1 MKNSTNSQPNP
12 QFIDVEDSKPVCP
25 KCGSHNIRKNGHI
38 HNGKQNHQCK
48 DCGRQFV
55 EGNQKKYISN
65 FLRNLVDKL
74 LLEKISLAGICRVL
88 GVSGTWLQEY
98 VNATYAKVSRE
109 LNVSAKPPGK
119 LIIQCD
125 ELWSYVQKKDNQQW
139 VWLALDLNTR
149 EIVGCYVGD
158 RSQKSAQQLWES
170 LPPVYRQCAVCY
182 SDFWKAYE
190 CVFPKK
196 RHKAVSKSSGKTS
209 HIERF
214 NNTLRQRISRLVRK
228 TLSFSKKLE
237 NHIGALWYFIHHYN
251 ESLHI

>member
-1 MKNSTNSQPNP
+1 MNFQHIQKVSN
-12 QFIDVEDSKPVCP
+12 FEDSPPVCP

-55 EGNQKKYISN
+55 QNSCKKYISKSIKGWI
-65 FLRNLVDKL
+65 DKL
-74 LLEKISLAGICRVL
+74 LLERVSLAGICRVFE
-88 GVSGTWLQEY
+88 VSATWLQEY
-98 VNATYAKVSRE
+98 VNAKYAKVSRQ
-109 LNVSAKPPGK
+109 LTVSDKTPGK
-119 LIIQCD
+119 LTIQCD
-125 ELWSYVQKKDNQQW
+125 ELWSYVQNKENQKW
-139 VWLALDLNTR
+139 VWLALDLETR
-149 EIVGCYVGD
+149 EIVGFHVGD
-158 RSQKSAQQLWES
+158 RSQQSAEELWKS
-170 LPPVYRQCAVCY
+170 LPPIYRQCAVCY
-182 SDFWKAYE
+182 TDFWQAYE

-196 RHKAVSKSSGKTS
+196 RHKPVSKNSGKTS